1 MGASNAK
8 FHILSQNLIQ
18 TTGQS
23 NSLDKS
29 DSALAPPIKLWH
41 PNVMLPI
48 FAAKKLLSLAPA
60 HGWLRNNKRE
70 KAKPTQPG
78 VAKQELVVYCE
89 MWKFS
94 SVSLSLSLS
103 ITDSGTAWNSS
114 QKDQKVWTILPAVQ
128 NPHTHEETKT

>member
-23 NSLDKS
+23 SSLDKS

-78 VAKQELVVYCE
+78 VAKQEAGSILRDVKV
-89 MWKFS
+89 FQ
-94 SVSLSLSLS
+94 SLSLSLS

-114 QKDQKVWTILPAVQ
+114 QKVWTILPAVQ

>member
-23 NSLDKS
+23 SSLDKS

-94 SVSLSLSLS
+94 SLSLSLS

-114 QKDQKVWTILPAVQ
+114 QKVWTILPAVQ